1 MNKVS
6 VLVRILL
13 AGSEGKTASAGWVD
27 ADQGCSG
34 YGGLSRQERFEL
46 DCDYRRHLHQ
56 NLLPRHWDALI
67 ARYTLGTAERGHSI
81 KALGRIV
88 ATHAHQHFKFYAVL
102 TWAEPQKPG
111 AEGKRSTGV
120 LQADIYDM
128 NKWDDN
134 RGTPER
140 TRRRWRA
147 GIHETMN
154 TMLDEAIRA
163 GVQLLDE
170 QELFPV
176 MAA

>member
-13 AGSEGKTASAGWVD
+13 AGSEGKPASAGWVD
-27 ADQGCSG
+27 ADRGCAG
-34 YGGLSRQERFEL
+34 YGGLGRQERFKL
-46 DCDYRRHLHQ
+46 DCDHRRHLHQ
-56 NLLPRHWDALI
+56 HLLPRHWDALI
-67 ARYTLGTAERGHSI
+67 ARYTLDPAVRGQSI

-111 AEGKRSTGV
+111 MEGKRSTGV

-128 NKWDDN
+128 NRWDDN
-134 RGTPER
+134 MGTPER

-147 GIHETMN
+147 SIHETMN
-154 TMLDEAIRA
+154 GMLDEAIKA
-163 GVQLLDE
+163 GIQLLDE
-170 QELFPV
+170 RGLFHET
-176 MAA
+176 AA